1 MREMI
6 ERPYGVSATL
16 TGAVTPI
23 RSFLGVLQERKA
35 REPDL
40 NVILMCQGD
49 VNTVPHANGP
59 EPHYVSRNNAR
70 PYAAALAEPWFQD
83 AYESFTN
90 RVFGQTVTPAN
101 VIATHGGEHASVMAL
116 SVLSGRVILESG
128 MIVTKGV
135 WYAFSPGYPG
145 YITAADN
152 AGVTLRWIPRS
163 RNDAYAISPDVL
175 DALKEQVARDQ
186 NAGLSPIGIIVAT
199 PGNPDCHVMT
209 YTEIDDLSRFAED
222 HGMVVAY
229 DIPYALFA
237 PSHFVHPYAIPRNAE
252 VGIIWDS
259 GSKLGHICGHR
270 AGAMVVPPRYPS
282 YFRQYCGLGSSRLS
296 QASYLSILKDPNIH
310 AHAQELQKWYGGAI
324 DAAVGMLS
332 AVEGMTVNAPGKGN
346 VTPYLLVNDALVH
359 AKPGGAAALHR
370 FLAEEYC
377 DNTETVCIG
386 APWMG
391 RIGLPGHNGLV
402 RFALIHKEEKTR
414 RGLRAYLSGRA
425 AWLEK
430 SD

>member
-1 MREMI
+1 MMAKI

-23 RSFLGVLQERKA
+23 RSFLGVLEERKT
-35 REPDL
+35 REPNL

-59 EPHYVSRNNAR
+59 ESHYVSRNSAR
-70 PYAAALAEPWFQD
+70 PYSDALAEPWFRD
-83 AYESFTN
+83 AYVDFTN
-90 RVFGQTVTPAN
+90 RVFGHVVDPYC
-101 VIATHGGEHASVMAL
+101 VIATHGGEHASVIAL
-116 SVLSGRVILESG
+116 SVLSGRVILEDG
-128 MIVTKGV
+128 TIITKGV

-145 YITAADN
+145 YITAAKN

-163 RNDAYAISPDVL
+163 PDDSYAISSGVL
-175 DALKEQVARDQ
+175 GVLSAQVARDR

-209 YTEIDDLSRFAED
+209 YTEIDDLSKFAEN

-237 PSHFVHPYAIPRNAE
+237 PSWFVHPYAIPRNKE
-252 VGIIWDS
+252 VGILWDS

-270 AGAMVVPPRYPS
+270 AGAMVVPSRYLP
-282 YFRQYCGLGSSRLS
+282 YFREYCGLGPSRLS
-296 QASYLSILKDPNIH
+296 QLSYLSILKDPTINN
-310 AHAQELQKWYGGAI
+310 HAQELQKWYGGAI

-332 AVEGMTVNAPGKGN
+332 AVEGMTVNAPEKCN
-346 VTPYLLVNDALVH
+346 VTPYLLVDDALVH
-359 AKPGGAAALHR
+359 VKPGGAMALHH
-370 FLAEEYC
+370 FLAEEYR
-377 DNTETVCIG
+377 DETGTVCIG

-391 RIGLPGHNGLV
+391 RIGLPGRNGLV
-402 RFALIHKEEKTR
+402 RFALIHKEEKTK